1 MKELL
6 HKSLFISL
14 ILLSGFQTML
24 LGAGQDRRV
33 IKVFDEA
40 NNPIDCFNASVV
52 DESDLST
59 VSVQVGFD
67 GQVTIE
73 VADDIAT
80 HCHIL
85 IQCLGYRDEQCRLSS
100 AQDNIVILHPD
111 ELAAAVV
118 RGHSN
123 PVEVSKGKIVVDVS
137 RTFLKTLPES
147 SDILMRVPGLRLS
160 GTELSVV
167 GKGVPLIVIDGI
179 ESSVDDLLRM
189 PPSRIASISLDRNP
203 ASQYDA
209 ESHSVIVVRTNT
221 ETKPSLQISNHTYFG
236 RKLSN
241 QASVNALYSGNKVLH
256 SFQYS
261 FTNQN
266 HYDHVLDYDSIASPT
281 ATVKDRVEYSPQ
293 YWADIHSFQYGGKWS
308 ISRPYSLSWQ
318 YTGKFSKGG
327 NAYSMSEM
335 IEKSAATNFTSDINE
350 NTRSSNNR
358 FDLLFS
364 WQVDSCRTL
373 DLSSQYVLYTP
384 ESSQRIFYPDQS
396 EPLMT
401 ENDSQAQSLT
411 VKAEYT
417 AEKDWAEIKSGARY
431 GMISSESSSHY
442 MVSDYFT
449 RFRSNLYGVYAQ
461 LESEY
466 DLWGWAAGMRCEGLY
481 DQIVENGR
489 DIERN
494 EWGLFPSLD
503 LYTMGLTD
511 WLDLSISYTGRIQR
525 PSLSDLSAKYQYV
538 NSIVVSSGNPSLKS
552 SRTDNLELDITLWD
566 SFNICFD
573 AIHYTDPMI
582 AAGEM
587 QDDNVVMFRPLNVDK
602 SNRFLI
608 DFTYEGQWKKISFM
622 ANAGLDI
629 TETRIPYMG
638 STLDVGGTSP
648 YASIMIDG
656 RFKNN
661 WNASCG
667 FDYVGKS
674 YDLMTEYDP
683 TYNLTASI
691 SKPFLKKHLQLT
703 LSGYNL
709 INGMKDVWH
718 DRFGYYETFQK
729 ADRDRRYVRVSVKF
743 LFNNF
748 KNRYTASELSEE
760 AQRL

>member
-1 MKELL
+1 M
-6 HKSLFISL
+6 LF
-14 ILLSGFQTML
+14 
-24 LGAGQDRRV
+24 GAEPDKWV
-33 IKVFDEA
+33 IKVCDEA
-40 NNPIDCFNASVV
+40 NNPIDCFNACVV
-52 DESDLST
+52 DDNSLST
-59 VSVQVGFD
+59 LSVQIGFD
-67 GQVTIE
+67 GLVS
-73 VADDIAT
+73 VAVDDDIVN

-85 IQCLGYRDEQCRLSS
+85 IQCLGYKDGQCKLSS

-118 RGHSN
+118 RGHSS
-123 PVEVSKGKIVVDVS
+123 PVEVAKGKIVVEVS
-137 RTFLKTLPES
+137 KTFLKTLPES

-167 GKGVPLIVIDGI
+167 GKGAPLIIIDGM

-209 ESHSVIVVRTNT
+209 ESHSVIVVKTNT

-236 RKLSN
+236 HKLSN
-241 QASVNALYSGNKVLH
+241 QASVNAIYSISKVLH
-256 SFQYS
+256 SLQYA

-266 HYDHVLDYDSIASPT
+266 HYDHVLDYDFIASPDV
-281 ATVKDRVEYSPQ
+281 TVKDQVEYSPL
-293 YWADIHSFQYGGKWS
+293 YWADTHSFQYGGKWS
-308 ISRPYSLSWQ
+308 ISSSHSLSWQ

-327 NAYSMSEM
+327 NAYSMSET
-335 IEKSAATNFTSDINE
+335 IENTSTTDVTSDVNE
-350 NTRSSNNR
+350 STQSSNNR
-358 FDLLFS
+358 FDLLYS
-364 WQVDSCRTL
+364 WQIDSCRTL
-373 DLSSQYVLYTP
+373 NLSSQYVLYMP
-384 ESSQRIFYPDQS
+384 ESSQRILYTNQS

-401 ENDSQAQSLT
+401 DNDSKAQSLT
-411 VKAEYT
+411 VKAEYA
-417 AEKDWAEIKSGARY
+417 AEKEWADIKAGARY
-431 GMISSESSSHY
+431 GMIDSDSNSHY
-442 MVSDYFT
+442 LVSDYFT
-449 RFRSNLYGVYAQ
+449 RFSSNLYGVYAQ
-461 LESEY
+461 LDSEY
-466 DLWGWAAGMRCEGLY
+466 GLWGWSAGLRCEGLY
-481 DQIVENGR
+481 DQIVENDNGF
-489 DIERN
+489 ERN

-511 WLDLSISYTGRIQR
+511 WLDLSVSYTERIQR
-525 PSLSDLSAKYQYV
+525 PSLSDLSATYQYV

-552 SRTDNLELDITLWD
+552 SRADDLQLDITLWD
-566 SFNICFD
+566 SFDICFD

-587 QDDNVVMFRPLNVDK
+587 QANNMVLFRPLNVDK
-602 SNRFLI
+602 SNQFLI

-622 ANAGLDI
+622 ANAGLNI
-629 TETRIPYMG
+629 TKTQIPYME
-638 STLDVGGTSP
+638 STLVVGGTSP
-648 YASIMIDG
+648 YASVMIDG

-661 WNASCG
+661 WSASCG
-667 FDYVGKS
+667 FDYFGKS

-691 SKPFLKKHLQLT
+691 SKSFQKKRMQVT

-729 ADRDRRYVRVSVKF
+729 ADRDRRYVRVSIKY

-748 KNRYTASELSEE
+748 KNRYTATELSEE